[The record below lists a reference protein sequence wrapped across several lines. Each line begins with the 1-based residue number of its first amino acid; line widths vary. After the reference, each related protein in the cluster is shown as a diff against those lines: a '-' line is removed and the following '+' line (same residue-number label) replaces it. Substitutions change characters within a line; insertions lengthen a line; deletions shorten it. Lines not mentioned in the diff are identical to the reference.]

1 MNRKKQYGTVS
12 QMPRRRPNPS
22 ERKQAEDVMYIQPKP
37 FLKRRFFLHLATV
50 LAVVLA
56 LILGMSI
63 FFKVQTVT
71 ISGVQK
77 YTAWDVRQAAGIA
90 NGENLMALSKAKIS
104 GNILAKLPY
113 VSSVRVG
120 IKLPGTVHIEITE
133 MAVTYAVED
142 TQGTWWRISSDG
154 RVAESVSTAEAQD
167 YTRILGIRIETP
179 QPAQQAIAQEPVPET
194 DAQGETIPITVL
206 GAERLTAA
214 LNVLRE
220 LEKNGIL
227 GKAASVDVT
236 NMGGIILWY
245 GTQYKVLLGGIE
257 NMAYKIQSMCTAI
270 EDLGSYNEGILD
282 VRFTISEDEV
292 VHMPFDK
299 E

>member
-154 RVAESVSTAEAQD
+154 RIAESVSTAEAQD

-206 GAERLTAA
+206 GAERLAAA
-214 LNVLRE
+214 LDVLKE

-236 NMGGIILWY
+236 NMGGLILWY
-245 GTQYKVLLGGIE
+245 GTQYKVLLAGIE